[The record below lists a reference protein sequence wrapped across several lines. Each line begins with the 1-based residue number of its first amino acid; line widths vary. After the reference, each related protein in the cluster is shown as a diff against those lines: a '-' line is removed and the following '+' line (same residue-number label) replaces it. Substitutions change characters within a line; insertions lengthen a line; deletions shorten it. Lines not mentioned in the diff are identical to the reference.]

1 VGIPGSKLYSAVI
14 SSGDQPLAA
23 VVTSKS
29 ENTPYRRMAYNA
41 TSQGDST
48 LFFPVIFKNYSDFNT
63 ALQIQNTSNSNATVS
78 VYYYNQGGGLAASES
93 AVVPAH
99 GTHTFNQ
106 GTSGTL
112 PDGSFSARVAS
123 NGPQLLVGIV
133 NETRRPDVEQTHALN
148 YTGFDGGSRVY
159 TLADIARNSNGWNT
173 ALQIQNV
180 GSGEATVTVSYY
192 DGESGDPRCQNTV
205 SIPALGWVQYNHA
218 ADQGQLGETCLA
230 GQLSWSGSA
239 VVTADQDVAVIV
251 NETKS
256 GMGGMS
262 YNGSD

>member
-1 VGIPGSKLYSAVI
+1 MP
-14 SSGDQPLAA
+14 
-23 VVTSKS
+23 
-29 ENTPYRRMAYNA
+29 
-41 TSQGDST
+41 
-48 LFFPVIFKNYSDFNT
+48 
-63 ALQIQNTSNSNATVS
+63 
-78 VYYYNQGGGLAASES
+78 
-93 AVVPAH
+93 
-99 GTHTFNQ
+99 
-106 GTSGTL
+106 
-112 PDGSFSARVAS
+112 
-123 NGPQLLVGIV
+123 
-133 NETRRPDVEQTHALN
+133 
-148 YTGFDGGSRVY
+148 
-159 TLADIARNSNGWNT
+159 
-173 ALQIQNV
+173 
-180 GSGEATVTVSYY
+180 